1 VLGKY
6 VSVDSCNT
14 FAGSD
19 VQRAEDLQRALDDPT
34 IKAIFSLRGGYGTT
48 RIIDQLD
55 FTRFLRNPKWVIG
68 FSDITTLHIRLYN
81 LGVASAHGA
90 MPVLFSNPQHR
101 ASIDSLRT
109 LLFKG
114 TAHLETSSHALNILG
129 SVTAPVVGGDLTLI
143 CNNMETPSAL
153 DTKNKILVIEDVGGG
168 IFMRQIGM
176 SDNGSVKT
184 GRKASRFGGVCRRE
198 NGLYKRLFIPPNE

>member
-90 MPVLFSNPQHR
+90 MPVFFSNPQHR

-114 TAHLETSSHALNILG
+114 TAHLETSSHALNRLG
-129 SVTAPVVGGDLTLI
+129 SVTAPVVGG
-143 CNNMETPSAL
+143 
-153 DTKNKILVIEDVGGG
+153 V
-168 IFMRQIGM
+168 
-176 SDNGSVKT
+176 
-184 GRKASRFGGVCRRE
+184 
-198 NGLYKRLFIPPNE
+198 